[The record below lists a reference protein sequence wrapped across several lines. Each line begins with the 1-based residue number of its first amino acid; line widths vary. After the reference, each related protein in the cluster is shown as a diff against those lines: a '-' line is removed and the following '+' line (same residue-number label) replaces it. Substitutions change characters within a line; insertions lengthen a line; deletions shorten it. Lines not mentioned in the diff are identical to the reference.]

1 MTDQT
6 QHIATPTS
14 EPAKPARKRVGGGIL
29 GLTRKDFALLV
40 IVILLTVL
48 APFLLN
54 PFPTDSAMAQF
65 NAGYPDL
72 MQRFVI
78 FGIFAIGFNILF
90 GLTGYLSFG
99 HAAFLG
105 VGSYSCVW
113 MFKLLGYN
121 VLPGI
126 GLAIIIS
133 GLFAL
138 LIGFISLRRSGI
150 YFSILTL
157 AFAQMSFALAYSV
170 LSNPKFNLTNGETGL
185 QVYTNDPQIFHNPAT
200 TVNAPHIFGL
210 AMRET
215 ETLSLGRWDF
225 QFNVGYYL
233 SAFFMVICFYLAI
246 RLFRSPFGMM
256 LRAVKSNQQRL
267 NYTGLNPKPYTLAAF
282 VISGMYA
289 GLAGGL
295 LSAMDPLAGAERMQ
309 WTASG
314 EVVLMTILGGAGTLI
329 GPVLGAGFI
338 KYFENIFS
346 KINESTLQAWFA
358 FMPDGMQDVVVA
370 IVYPFVGKGWNLT
383 LGLLFMVVVIF
394 LPGGLVQGGQK
405 IATVFRRD
413 RKASGVEDDAA
424 EQRQAGE

>member
-1 MTDQT
+1 M
-6 QHIATPTS
+6 
-14 EPAKPARKRVGGGIL
+14 L
-29 GLTRKDFALLV
+29 GLNRKDASLMLAVGALALF
-40 IVILLTVL
+40 

-54 PFPTDSAMAQF
+54 PFPAGSGLAQF

-72 MQRFVI
+72 MQKFVI

-121 VLPGI
+121 VIPGI
-126 GLAIIIS
+126 VLSILVSGAFALAI
-133 GLFAL
+133 GVLC
-138 LIGFISLRRSGI
+138 LRRTGI

-185 QVYTNDPQIFHNPAT
+185 QVYADDPQWFKIEGMPDL
-200 TVNAPHIFGL
+200 PHLFGL
-210 AMRET
+210 SMRAT
-215 ETLSLGRWDF
+215 EKLRIGAWEF
-225 QFNVGYYL
+225 QFNAGYYL
-233 SAFFMVICFYLAI
+233 CAAIMLASFYLAI
-246 RLFRSPFGMM
+246 RIFRSPFGMM

-267 NYTGLNPKPYTLAAF
+267 NYTGLNSRPYMLAAF

-295 LSAMDPLAGAERMQ
+295 LSAVDPLAGAERMQ

-329 GPVLGAGFI
+329 GPVLGASLI

-346 KINESTLQAWFA
+346 KINDNVLHQWFA
-358 FMPDGMQDVVVA
+358 IMPESVENA
-370 IVYPFVGKGWNLT
+370 IVFLIHPFVGKGWHLT
-383 LGLLFMVVVIF
+383 LGIVFMLVVIF
-394 LPGGLVQGGQK
+394 LPGGLIEGGQRLSRLF
-405 IATVFRRD
+405 AGGARR
-413 RKASGVEDDAA
+413 VAA
-424 EQRQAGE
+424 LGRAARGEA